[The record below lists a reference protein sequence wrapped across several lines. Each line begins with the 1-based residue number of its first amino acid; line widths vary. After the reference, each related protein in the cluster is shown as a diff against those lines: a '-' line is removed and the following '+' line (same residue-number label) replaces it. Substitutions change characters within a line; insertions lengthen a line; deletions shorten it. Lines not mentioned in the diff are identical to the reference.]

1 VAFAGDGFPD
11 ADAARLVS
19 SELRFARGDLAH
31 VLTKEGLA
39 FHRFEH
45 WSEIA
50 QVLCDPLIV
59 RQNPHQTAPT
69 KPKERA

>member
-1 VAFAGDGFPD
+1 MASPMPTPPGWSPP
-11 ADAARLVS
+11 S
-19 SELRFARGDLAH
+19 SAWRGDLAH

-39 FHRFEH
+39 FHRFEG

-50 QVLCDPLIV
+50 LVLCDPLIV

-69 KPKERA
+69 EPRERA